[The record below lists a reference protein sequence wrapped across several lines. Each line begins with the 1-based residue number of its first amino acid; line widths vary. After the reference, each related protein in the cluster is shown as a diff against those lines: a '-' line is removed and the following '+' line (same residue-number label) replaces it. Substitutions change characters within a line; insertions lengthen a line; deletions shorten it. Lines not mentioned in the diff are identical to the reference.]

1 MRGDDKSAGCRIAQ
15 LEHDLALSEAERRGA
30 EERLRLVVENTPA
43 AVAILDRDMRYL
55 VVSRHWVQDYGLSE
69 REIIGRSH
77 YEVFPK
83 LPERWVE
90 AHRRCMAGEIIRAQE
105 DSFTRPDGTVDWLRW
120 DLNPWRDSRGEI
132 GGIAIFSEVITAR
145 KESEQALK
153 RARESLENKVAERTA
168 ALELARNDAVQANTQ
183 ISRFLTA
190 ASHNLRQPLQA
201 IAALLHVLGK
211 RSGGAQSRAI
221 VEKLDDSIQQMV
233 DMIDTLLDIGQIESG
248 DVAPELSDFPI
259 AAVLNIKAAEFI
271 PLAAAKGSL
280 FRFVPSSAV
289 IQSDRYLVERIVG
302 HLLSSAVKFTRRG
315 TVLLGCRRRNGE
327 LRLEVHVSGS
337 SFDEDR
343 GHINGRL
350 DPFALADSGVGLG
363 LFFVQRICELLGY
376 SVDIHTRSAKS
387 TVFAVTLPVSARP
400 APPFDG
406 SVDAS
411 PAPRIPTVLIVE
423 DDPALLGDLAMLVDF
438 EGYHVV
444 TARRGEDAVTAL
456 GSKSRANLA
465 AIVIDY
471 NFGAGMNGI
480 DAVKTVRNAVRR
492 NVPAVVLTGDRTA
505 ETIAAIEKGGAHYLG
520 KPVKAQVLLDVVG
533 AMTRAAFPDWEKSES
548 MPVPMIVGAALA
560 SLPQPLA
567 DCDIAVIDADP
578 NLAEALR
585 FALEGEGYDV
595 ATFATSEEYEQNL
608 GRSGPRCVVFDLD
621 LAGEDVIGHVNRLKA
636 GHPNIPII
644 CLTARGALAKA
655 VKAMQAGA
663 VDILE
668 KPISGSEINLSIVS
682 AIARA
687 PDRGV
692 AVERSQLELGLAK
705 LTVRERQVLEGVLGG
720 KPNKIIAGDLGIS
733 QRTAEHH
740 RASVMTKLGVKSL
753 AALVRLMSVDT

>member
-1 MRGDDKSAGCRIAQ
+1 MRGDDKSADRRVAQ
-15 LEHDLALSEAERRGA
+15 LEHDLAWSETERHGA
-30 EERLRLVVENTPA
+30 EDRLRLVLENTPA

-55 VVSRHWVQDYGLSE
+55 VVSRRWAQDYGLGD
-69 REIIGRSH
+69 RELVGRSH

-83 LPERWVE
+83 LPKHWRE
-90 AHRRCMAGEIIRAQE
+90 AHQRCLAGEVIPARE
-105 DSFTRPDGTVDWLRW
+105 DPFTRVDGAVEWLRW
-120 DLNPWRDSRGEI
+120 NLNPWRNSEGEI
-132 GGIAIFSEVITAR
+132 CGIVMFCEIITAR
-145 KESEQALK
+145 KEMEQALK
-153 RARESLENKVAERTA
+153 RAHDSLETKVAERTV
-168 ALELARNDAVQANTQ
+168 ALELARNDAVLANIE

-211 RSGGAQSRAI
+211 RSGAAQSRAI
-221 VEKLDDSIQQMV
+221 MEKLDDSIQQMV

-248 DVAPELSDFPI
+248 DVAPELSDFPL
-259 AAVLNIKAAEFI
+259 AAVLRIKAAEFI
-271 PLAAAKGSL
+271 PLAAAKGSM

-289 IQSDRYLVERIVG
+289 IQSDRYLMERIVG

-315 TVLLGCRRRNGE
+315 SILLGCRRRNGQ

-350 DPFALADSGVGLG
+350 DPFALADSGLGLS

-406 SVDAS
+406 SGDAAS
-411 PAPRIPTVLIVE
+411 EPRVPTVLIVE

-456 GSKSRANLA
+456 GNKSRANLA

-471 NFGAGMNGI
+471 NFGGGMNGI
-480 DAVKTVRNAVRR
+480 DAINAIRDSVRR
-492 NVPAVVLTGDRTA
+492 HVPAVVLTGDRSA
-505 ETIAAIEKGGAHYLG
+505 EAIAIIEKGKAHYLG
-520 KPVKAQVLLDVVG
+520 KPVKAQVLLDLVEK
-533 AMTRAAFPDWEKSES
+533 MTRAEFPEWEKSDS
-548 MPVPMIVGAALA
+548 APIPMVVAAAPVP
-560 SLPQPLA
+560 QPVV

-595 ATFATSEEYEQNL
+595 ATFATTEEYEQNL

-621 LAGEDVIGHVNRLKA
+621 LAGEDVIGYLGRLKT
-636 GHPNIPII
+636 GHPNVPII
-644 CLTARGALAKA
+644 CLTARGALARA

-668 KPISGSEINLSIVS
+668 KPISGSEINLSIVN

-687 PDRGV
+687 PDRGI
-692 AVERSQLELGLAK
+692 AIERSQLDLGLAK
-705 LTVRERQVLEGVLGG
+705 LTGRERQVLEGVLGG

-740 RASVMTKLGVKSL
+740 RASVMAKLGVKSL
-753 AALVRLMSVDT
+753 AALVRLMSVEI